1 VALVGTCTSKGDNV
15 INGLEL
21 CEFVYIN
28 LPIGMVKRDD
38 IVYSIKHVVMNI
50 VKNKGDMRIPK
61 LL

>member
-1 VALVGTCTSKGDNV
+1 M